1 MSTIATSGRLLLA
14 TAGHEVRTA
23 SDGVEG
29 LAALRSWRPDVAIVD
44 IGLPGLDGYAL
55 ARAARAEPTLDGVVL
70 VALTGY
76 GQSDDRARAIDAGFA
91 VHLVK
96 PVSVSA
102 LGRVFEQIATGYSM

>member
-1 MSTIATSGRLLLA
+1 MHRKARLDRA
-14 TAGHEVRTA
+14 RAV
-23 SDGVEG
+23 V
-29 LAALRSWRPDVAIVD
+29 
-44 IGLPGLDGYAL
+44 AL
-55 ARAARAEPTLDGVVL
+55 AVARERHELDGVVL